1 MLQELRNQTQGIAF
15 KIVVGLLIVVLAVF
29 GFGAID
35 LFGSNDPDLARVN
48 GDSLT
53 QSQVGIQ
60 VERERRRMAAQAGES
75 FDPASVDPVALQAR
89 VLEQMIARAL
99 IQQAA
104 DDLGV
109 AASDDEVTQIIRANP
124 NFGIDGKFEQERF
137 RIVAQ
142 AMGYRPQ
149 DFVAEMRELLKL
161 EQLQNGIAS
170 SGFSTTSDLGVYA
183 RILGQRRDLAWL
195 SFTPDGFAA
204 RAEISDEE
212 VQARYDENQVAYMTE
227 ESLDVAYLELRA
239 SALISDPS
247 ISVSDED
254 IAAAYEADRS
264 AAPSGEER
272 RSSHILVAVSD
283 DRNEEAAR
291 EKIAAAAARLAA
303 GEDFASVAK
312 EFSDD
317 TVSAQAGGD
326 LGFAA
331 RGVFD
336 PAFEEA
342 LFALPDPGALSEP
355 VVTAFGVHLIR
366 LDEVRAIEYPALDQV
381 KAEIETRLRA
391 DQANQLFDERKREL
405 DNLAFERPDDL
416 VETGKMLGLEV
427 QQADGITRTAGTGAF
442 ATTLVR
448 DAVFADD
455 VLDKG
460 LNTPLLE
467 PESGVALVA
476 RITTRHEPRAIP
488 FAEVAETLKAEM
500 IAEAASTLAEE
511 ARDAAQERLAQG
523 EGAAEIAL
531 SYGLSWQRVE
541 AARLGNTDVPRDVLD
556 AAFRLDRP
564 AGDGKSV
571 GTVALAEGGTALIT
585 VTRVQDG
592 SLEALTAQEREGLE
606 RIVAERTARLEFG
619 SFYET
624 LEEQASIR
632 RFD

>member
-1 MLQELRNQTQGIAF
+1 
-15 KIVVGLLIVVLAVF
+15 
-29 GFGAID
+29 
-35 LFGSNDPDLARVN
+35 
-48 GDSLT
+48 
-53 QSQVGIQ
+53 
-60 VERERRRMAAQAGES
+60 
-75 FDPASVDPVALQAR
+75 
-89 VLEQMIARAL
+89 
-99 IQQAA
+99 
-104 DDLGV
+104 
-109 AASDDEVTQIIRANP
+109 
-124 NFGIDGKFEQERF
+124 
-137 RIVAQ
+137 
-142 AMGYRPQ
+142 
-149 DFVAEMRELLKL
+149 
-161 EQLQNGIAS
+161 
-170 SGFSTTSDLGVYA
+170 
-183 RILGQRRDLAWL
+183 
-195 SFTPDGFAA
+195 
-204 RAEISDEE
+204 
-212 VQARYDENQVAYMTE
+212 
-227 ESLDVAYLELRA
+227 
-239 SALISDPS
+239 
-247 ISVSDED
+247 
-254 IAAAYEADRS
+254 
-264 AAPSGEER
+264 
-272 RSSHILVAVSD
+272 
-283 DRNEEAAR
+283 
-291 EKIAAAAARLAA
+291 LAA